1 MSLELRHEAHFST
14 QRIETQ
20 KNTRLSRA
28 HEHTWRT
35 CGYQCSPCQGPCP
48 SKRLIL
54 GRAQRNYGS
63 FCFVSS
69 GLDIEVTP
77 GRTDFSRRQ
86 RITEASQYRAVFNNR
101 VRLHG
106 KFFSL
111 HVQCSIYDFH
121 RLGLAVSRKVSKKAV
136 QRNRIKRQ
144 IRESFR
150 YLRLCVADQGGWG
163 KIKPAGTDFI
173 VVAKAAAVEAQNTE
187 LREELDRLWIK
198 AIRKCEVS

>member
-1 MSLELRHEAHFST
+1 M
-14 QRIETQ
+14 
-20 KNTRLSRA
+20 
-28 HEHTWRT
+28 
-35 CGYQCSPCQGPCP
+35 PP
-48 SKRLIL
+48 
-54 GRAQRNYGS
+54 GRA
-63 FCFVSS
+63 
-69 GLDIEVTP
+69 
-77 GRTDFSRRQ
+77 DFSRRQ

-106 KFFSL
+106 KFFSF
-111 HVQCSIYDFH
+111 HVQCNRCDFH

-144 IRESFR
+144 IRDSFR
-150 YLRLCVADQGGWG
+150 YLQPCVADRGGWS

-187 LREELDRLWIK
+187 LREELNRLWVK